1 MKSRSV
7 TVKSGVPQG
16 TVLGPLLFSL
26 YINDIGNNI
35 NSTIR
40 LFADDCLLYKT
51 IANSDDPKELQND
64 LNQLVEWADKW
75 QMRFNPSKCYH
86 LQISR
91 SKKSF
96 AHHYEMMG
104 TILEKVKSQKYL
116 GVEISENLS
125 WKKHIKNSSS
135 KANKVLNFV
144 RRNLNDD
151 CPASIKEK
159 AFNTMVRPH
168 LEYAATVWDPYQ
180 QNEIAELEKIQR
192 KGIRFVEGKYRS
204 TDSPTE
210 MMRNRRWSSLHVRRF
225 VTRQTMLYK
234 IVRESTA
241 VKIPRYFQ
249 QPTVETRG
257 AHAFVY
263 TNIRPHTDGYK
274 YSFFPRSI
282 RCWNLL
288 PNKVID
294 TQSVDG
300 FKNALWREINEGK
313 ITVASPRDRDR
324 AIQLSRSNKA
334 PIILY

>member
-1 MKSRSV
+1 
-7 TVKSGVPQG
+7 
-16 TVLGPLLFSL
+16 
-26 YINDIGNNI
+26 
-35 NSTIR
+35 
-40 LFADDCLLYKT
+40 
-51 IANSDDPKELQND
+51 
-64 LNQLVEWADKW
+64 
-75 QMRFNPSKCYH
+75 
-86 LQISR
+86 
-91 SKKSF
+91 
-96 AHHYEMMG
+96 
-104 TILEKVKSQKYL
+104 
-116 GVEISENLS
+116 
-125 WKKHIKNSSS
+125 
-135 KANKVLNFV
+135 
-144 RRNLNDD
+144 
-151 CPASIKEK
+151 
-159 AFNTMVRPH
+159 
-168 LEYAATVWDPYQ
+168 
-180 QNEIAELEKIQR
+180 
-192 KGIRFVEGKYRS
+192 
-204 TDSPTE
+204 
-210 MMRNRRWSSLHVRRF
+210 
-225 VTRQTMLYK
+225 MLYK